1 MTRRPS
7 RLTGTQLTDERI
19 DANVIAE
26 GRPSP
31 MTAQGGEQ
39 AALREQS
46 LAGVDRVVAH
56 GLEASAGAGSRAP
69 ALDRDPNCLGLLAGE
84 LVR

>member
-1 MTRRPS
+1 MAGRPG
-7 RLTGTQLTDERI
+7 RLAGTQLTHERI

-31 MTAQGGEQ
+31 MTTQGGEQ
-39 AALREQS
+39 APLREQS

-56 GLEASAGAGSRAP
+56 GLEGISR
-69 ALDRDPNCLGLLAGE
+69 R
-84 LVR
+84 